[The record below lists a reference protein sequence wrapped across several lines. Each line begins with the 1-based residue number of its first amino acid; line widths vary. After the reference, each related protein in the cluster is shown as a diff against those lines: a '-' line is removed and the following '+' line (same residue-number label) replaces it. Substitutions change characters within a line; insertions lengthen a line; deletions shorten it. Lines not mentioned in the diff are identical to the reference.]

1 MTVLKNYQQFAGRH
15 WEIGPIHNILAY
27 QGVPAPHTG
36 KPISE
41 ALLLGI
47 SGGIAF
53 GYFTFEYQG
62 YDPHVALLTRN
73 TFDSVG
79 TVFDRLALP
88 REIFQT
94 SKPETGLK
102 NLINVLES
110 GHPALV
116 WADAFLLPYNLLP
129 YDERNWMI
137 RPVVVYGI
145 KGDAVYIADRSCQPL
160 IVSLDDLTRAR
171 ARVKDDKFRVMAL
184 DAPDM
189 EKLPAAVQK
198 GIWQCISLYTDA
210 PPKGKREKFGF
221 AGLEYWAEMLTNIRN
236 KHSWERYFPG
246 GGRGCMLRWPEMW
259 RSRGPMTGLAAGA
272 QPMVRSGACMLTFW
286 MRPLFC

>member
-15 WEIGPIHNILAY
+15 WETGPIHNILAY
-27 QGVPAPHTG
+27 QGVPTPHTG

-53 GYFTFEYQG
+53 GYFTFEYRG

-73 TFDSVG
+73 TFDPLG

-88 REIFQT
+88 HEIFQT

-102 NLINVLES
+102 NLINVLEN

-116 WADAFLLPYNLLP
+116 WADVFLLPYNLLP

-137 RPVVVYGI
+137 RP
-145 KGDAVYIADRSCQPL
+145 
-160 IVSLDDLTRAR
+160 
-171 ARVKDDKFRVMAL
+171 
-184 DAPDM
+184 
-189 EKLPAAVQK
+189 
-198 GIWQCISLYTDA
+198 
-210 PPKGKREKFGF
+210 
-221 AGLEYWAEMLTNIRN
+221 
-236 KHSWERYFPG
+236 
-246 GGRGCMLRWPEMW
+246 
-259 RSRGPMTGLAAGA
+259 
-272 QPMVRSGACMLTFW
+272 
-286 MRPLFC
+286 